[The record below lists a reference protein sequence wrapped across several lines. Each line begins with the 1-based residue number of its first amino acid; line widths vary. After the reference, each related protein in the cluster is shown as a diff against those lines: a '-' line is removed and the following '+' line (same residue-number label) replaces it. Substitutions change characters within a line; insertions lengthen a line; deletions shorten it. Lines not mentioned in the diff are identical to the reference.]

1 MRNTIRL
8 MKIHAALYVMLIPV
22 IIYFLVFVY
31 YPLVRGVQL
40 SFQADKLFGPKPYVG
55 WDNYVT
61 AWHDPEF
68 WQVVR
73 NTLII
78 GVGSLVAG
86 FLPPIIIAVA
96 LNELLQ
102 ITFKKFVQT
111 VVYLPHLFSW
121 VVIGGIWIYLLT
133 PSGGLVNEII
143 KRLGGTSV
151 GFLTDPTWARAVM
164 ILLPVWKG
172 MGFAAIIYLASIT
185 SINPTLYEAAR
196 IDGANRFQQIYQITI
211 PLLVPTMKVVLILDV
226 LGLLRTFDQIYVMR
240 NAVIQSKIDVLMVY
254 VFDTGITN
262 FKLGFA
268 SAVSVMV
275 LVATLIITAIT
286 TVISRYED
294 QGG

>member
-1 MRNTIRL
+1 MGKKMRL
-8 MKIHAALYVMLIPV
+8 MKIHAALYVMMIPV
-22 IIYFLVFVY
+22 IVYFVVFVY

-55 WDNYVT
+55 WQNYSL

-73 NTLII
+73 NTIII
-78 GVGSLVAG
+78 GLGSLIAG

-96 LNELLQ
+96 LNELLRLR
-102 ITFKKFVQT
+102 FKKFMQT

-133 PSGGLVNEII
+133 PSGGLVNEVLQ
-143 KRLGGTSV
+143 RLGVSSV

-196 IDGANRFQQIYQITI
+196 IDGANRFQQIVQITI
-211 PLLVPTMKVVLILDV
+211 PLLVPTMKIVLILDV
-226 LGLLRTFDQIYVMR
+226 LGLLRIFDQIYVMR
-240 NAVIQSKIDVLMVY
+240 NPVIQSKIDVLMVY
-254 VFDTGITN
+254 VFDNGISN
-262 FKLGFA
+262 FKLGYA

-275 LVATLIITAIT
+275 LVATLVITAIT
-286 TVISRYED
+286 TVISRYEEAI
-294 QGG
+294 